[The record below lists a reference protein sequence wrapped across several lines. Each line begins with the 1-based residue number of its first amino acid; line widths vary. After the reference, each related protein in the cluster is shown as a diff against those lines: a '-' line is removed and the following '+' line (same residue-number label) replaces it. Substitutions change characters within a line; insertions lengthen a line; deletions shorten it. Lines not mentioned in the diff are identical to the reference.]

1 MRVAHI
7 NGNIRCFAIALYFQ
21 FLNLK
26 LYGKIHRAIYYQR
39 VIFSWSLI
47 FLLFIYLFTLSEI
60 RPVSFLHINKVPRW
74 TIKREKHL
82 LMRIWR
88 SWSMVTWFF
97 HLILMW
103 GTLSFRSACQRK
115 AAFLMVIKTQTR
127 NRDSISA
134 QHSSQCPVS
143 YYLCVGFCS

>member
-7 NGNIRCFAIALYFQ
+7 NGNIRCFALALYFQ

-74 TIKREKHL
+74 EFGGHGLWSLGSSIWYWCEVLYHLEVLARGKQLSSWWSKRKQETETA
-82 LMRIWR
+82 
-88 SWSMVTWFF
+88 S
-97 HLILMW
+97 
-103 GTLSFRSACQRK
+103 
-115 AAFLMVIKTQTR
+115 
-127 NRDSISA
+127 
-134 QHSSQCPVS
+134 QHSIQASVQ
-143 YYLCVGFCS
+143 